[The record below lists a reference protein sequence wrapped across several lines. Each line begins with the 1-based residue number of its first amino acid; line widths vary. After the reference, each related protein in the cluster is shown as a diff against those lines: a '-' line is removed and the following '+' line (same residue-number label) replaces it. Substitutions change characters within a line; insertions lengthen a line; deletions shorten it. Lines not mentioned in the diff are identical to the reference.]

1 MGRLEIRRSEFNS
14 IRRSP
19 GVRAA
24 LVDLA
29 ADIADEA
36 SARADEPGGYGHD
49 LTVGT
54 DRARAHVWPRKGKAF
69 HAENEQAILLQ
80 IVAERGGDP
89 GLRVPTRDA
98 VEMNS
103 SRRRRG

>member
-1 MGRLEIRRSEFNS
+1 MARLSIPRSEFNS
-14 IRRSP
+14 IRRAR
-19 GVRAA
+19 GVQAA

-36 SARADEPGGYGHD
+36 SARADEPGGYSHD
-49 LTVGT
+49 LSVGT
-54 DRARAHVWPRKGKAF
+54 DRARAHVWPSKGKAF

-80 IVAERGGDP
+80 IVAERGGNP
-89 GLRVPTRDA
+89 GVRVPTRDA

-103 SRRRRG
+103 RRRG